1 MDELI
6 KGLESLSLKTSQSPQ
21 SPQSPDIIRAC
32 ICLYK
37 ENQILKQQNQ
47 ILKQQN
53 QCLKSKR
60 SIYDPKIPKWVD

>member
-21 SPQSPDIIRAC
+21 SPDIIRAC
-32 ICLYK
+32 IRLYK

-60 SIYDPKIPKWVD
+60 SIYVPKIPKWVD